1 MLTVETRPGSN
12 PVGGGTAVTTP
23 PVDGHVASMVP
34 PVKSSRRRISRAVLF
49 PILAVILLAIL
60 GFAYRY
66 YYNSTHF
73 VYTDNAQISGSL
85 IQVGALNAGEV
96 SAVNTDVGQ
105 HVAQGQIIAR
115 VSVPMALSAANGGT
129 AKLGFSNTENQQV
142 DVTSPLNGVV
152 VARMADPGS
161 TVAPGQA
168 IIAVVDPTRLYVTA
182 NVNETDVDRV
192 KVGEPVDVTV
202 DSLGLTLPGRVEAIT
217 PASAGSFSLIPSQN
231 SSGNYTK
238 VVQVVPVKI
247 SVDYG
252 NLPLIVGS
260 SVEVN
265 IHVQ

>member
-1 MLTVETRPGSN
+1 MEVRSGNHPPERGSA
-12 PVGGGTAVTTP
+12 GSAVQ
-23 PVDGHVASMVP
+23 VDGHVAAPVP
-34 PVKSSRRRISRAVLF
+34 AASPARRRVPRVVIF
-49 PILAVILLAIL
+49 PILAIILIAIVAF
-60 GFAYRY
+60 GYRY
-66 YYNSTHF
+66 LYNASHF

-96 SAVNTDVGQ
+96 GSVLTDVGQ
-105 HVAQGQIIAR
+105 HVSEGQVIAK
-115 VSVPMALSAANGGT
+115 VSVPMAMASANGGT

-142 DVTSPLNGVV
+142 DVKSPLSGVV

-182 NVNETDVDRV
+182 NVNETDVSRIH
-192 KVGEPVDVTV
+192 VGNPVDVSV
-202 DSLGLTLPGRVEAIT
+202 DSLGVTLPGRVEAIT

-238 VVQVVPVKI
+238 VIQVVPVKI
-247 SVDYG
+247 AVDYG
-252 NLPLIVGS
+252 SLPLIVGS